1 MFDRKQGLY
10 LEAVSDY
17 SASLQLQ
24 PNNIKSL
31 NNRGYCF
38 AKLAQFQKAVAD
50 YSQVL
55 QCCYMCVLVLQYC

>member
-1 MFDRKQGLY
+1 VLACDLDLFLY
-10 LEAVSDY
+10 CNLSD
-17 SASLQLQ
+17 LNRI
-24 PNNIKSL
+24 PKSL